1 MTATPIPRPRSLTI
15 GSPATASLALL
26 GAGAAL
32 VLAGQPAWSVAPV
45 GGLLL
50 WGVHEAGR
58 ASAVRRVRG
67 HATTLVGLT
76 FVLAVSMPVF
86 LPSAVDQLTLA
97 VLVAAALV
105 AVIVASPAVRAAVRP
120 RRLALGDLGWWVVS
134 LYAALAVTLAAR
146 PDAYPGSG
154 LERAAIADLV
164 LLVPLV
170 SEVVLRGLL
179 MHGASAGWRGCVTSA
194 LAQGFVS
201 AAFFGW
207 TGLVVGM
214 LLGLVLGAIRLQ
226 GGWQAS
232 LYAHWGL
239 ALGLAAPVLTGVR

>member
-1 MTATPIPRPRSLTI
+1 MTATSVSRPRSLWIARPT
-15 GSPATASLALL
+15 TAPLVLL
-26 GAGAAL
+26 GAGTAM
-32 VLAGQPAWSVAPV
+32 VLAGEPAWSVVPV

-50 WGVHEAGR
+50 WGVREAGR
-58 ASAVRRVRG
+58 VSAPQRVRG
-67 HATTLVGLT
+67 HATTLISLT

-86 LPSAVDQLTLA
+86 GRPAVDQLTLA

-105 AVIVASPAVRAAVRP
+105 AVIVASPTVRAALRP
-120 RRLALGDLGWWVVS
+120 RRLALRDLGWWMLS
-134 LYAALAVTLAAR
+134 LYAALAVTLTVR
-146 PDAYPGSG
+146 PGAYPGSD
-154 LERAAIADLV
+154 LERAALADLV
-164 LLVPLV
+164 LLVPLLH
-170 SEVVLRGLL
+170 EVVFRGLL
-179 MHGASAGWRGCVTSA
+179 MHGAGASRRGALAAA

-207 TGLVVGM
+207 VGLVVGG
-214 LLGLVLGAIRLQ
+214 LLGLVLGAIRLR